1 MWVGSRSRVTT
12 DESTTHR
19 QKIKLRFTRLNRET
33 RIHLGGSHTIPL
45 QPGCYAKKYKTGSKV
60 HRILRISKKTD
71 RRTPL
76 RVAHVI
82 STKQRYDTAGKLRT
96 RIIGT
101 QSRVTP
107 SPENSRVQPEILRPF
122 GHRCMDGRARPSA
135 RDRGPTYGDLE
146 FRNAQRA
153 HEKTCNRVFNK
164 LRQLI
169 ST

>member
-45 QPGCYAKKYKTGSKV
+45 QPGCYAKKYKT
-60 HRILRISKKTD
+60 
-71 RRTPL
+71 
-76 RVAHVI
+76 VI

-122 GHRCMDGRARPSA
+122 GHRCMDERARPSA